1 MDKATLDKLTDK
13 MIDCGETLHEIADK
27 LGIKVFIENDFAR
40 FHVDA
45 YFIDDDALHKTQ
57 HIVIIF
63 EALKSWYE
71 SYHNRLFEHLENA
84 FDKKEDKI
92 EIHHFHNKPIMD
104 RRYGNVNLLGEHYRR
119 YCHDDINNTKE
130 MWPKVNPHLPKET
143 VKMPKIKEVRF
154 NGPATIIFWEDDT
167 KTVVKAHDEDVD
179 YEKGLAMAI
188 AKKALGN
195 KGNYFNEIK
204 KWLPKEDEETP
215 LNKRLEKIS
224 EAIRSHYKIP
234 TPREFSFEVKST
246 SINGDLLKELTRGTV
261 ENPTIQ
267 MSFEGIMKP
276 TEKEPE
282 DIVSEEFF
290 KFSSTCRCSKAG
302 YASYGDDHTRWD
314 SYCHHEPYHG
324 EIYCRPQNCPLWV
337 EVNKETT
344 NG

>member
-13 MIDCGETLHEIADK
+13 MIDCGKTLHEIADK

-63 EALKSWYE
+63 EALKSWDE

-104 RRYGNVNLLGEHYRR
+104 RRYGNVNLLGEYYRR

-143 VKMPKIKEVRF
+143 VKMPKIKNVKF
-154 NGPATIIFWEDDT
+154 NGPATIVFWDDNT
-167 KTVVKAHDEDVD
+167 KTVVKAHDEAID
-179 YEKGLAMAI
+179 YEKGMAMAI

-195 KGNYFNEIK
+195 DNKYYNTFK
-204 KWLPKEDEETP
+204 KWLPKEDEESIYPEIPDSIIKQYGSHTF
-215 LNKRLEKIS
+215 KQILEIITNIKYPPI
-224 EAIRSHYKIP
+224 
-234 TPREFSFEVKST
+234 VKDE
-246 SINGDLLKELTRGTV
+246 NGGVTVELKENENGT
-261 ENPTIQ
+261 E
-267 MSFEGIMKP
+267 
-276 TEKEPE
+276 
-282 DIVSEEFF
+282 
-290 KFSSTCRCSKAG
+290 SSR
-302 YASYGDDHTRWD
+302 
-314 SYCHHEPYHG
+314 
-324 EIYCRPQNCPLWV
+324 
-337 EVNKETT
+337 
-344 NG
+344 